1 MDSLEEDTLP
11 GDERQMLTGQEM
23 MEGGLVGGQVGGLE
37 GGLVGGQLDR

>member
-11 GDERQMLTGQEM
+11 GDERQMLTGEEM
-23 MEGGLVGGQVGGLE
+23 MEGGQVGGLE